1 MRICKYELKNQVE
14 ENTKDPTK
22 SLLIKN
28 VAGLISPKEFFRMFE
43 EFGEV
48 VSSKIE
54 MDLHGVSKN
63 YGYVL
68 YKDAKSAESAKRALV
83 T

>member
-1 MRICKYELKNQVE
+1 
-14 ENTKDPTK
+14 
-22 SLLIKN
+22 
-28 VAGLISPKEFFRMFE
+28 MFE

-83 T
+83 R